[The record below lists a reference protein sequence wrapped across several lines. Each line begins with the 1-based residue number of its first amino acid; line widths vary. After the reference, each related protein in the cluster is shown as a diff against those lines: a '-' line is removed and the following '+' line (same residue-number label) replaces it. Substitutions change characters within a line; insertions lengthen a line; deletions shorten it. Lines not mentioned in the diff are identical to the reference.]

1 MTLCDHKV
9 DIMKL
14 CISALDH
21 DRALMIVNSD
31 LLTLNIQNS
40 VLKVQFMIS
49 AAVCVCQHIVSTY
62 CVHIL
67 IYRNKYLGQV
77 CHLTL
82 SEQGH
87 GHGQT

>member
-49 AAVCVCQHIVSTY
+49 AAVCVCQHIVYIFSYTG
-62 CVHIL
+62 I
-67 IYRNKYLGQV
+67 N
-77 CHLTL
+77 TL
-82 SEQGH
+82 DKFVI
-87 GHGQT
+87 